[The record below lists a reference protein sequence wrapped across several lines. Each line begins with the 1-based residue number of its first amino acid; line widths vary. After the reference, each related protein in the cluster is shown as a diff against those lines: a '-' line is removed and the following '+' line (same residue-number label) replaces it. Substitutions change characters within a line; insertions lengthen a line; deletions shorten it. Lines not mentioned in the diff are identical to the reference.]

1 MIRGSCLCGGV
12 RFELTTVEGPFE
24 LCHCARCRKAS
35 GSMSMAAVAVRRS
48 GFRYLAGAELVR
60 RFELPV
66 RDEPPPYS
74 RVFCSRCGCV
84 VPEPEP
90 AAEVFEIAAGLLD
103 DDPGAR
109 PERHIM
115 VEFKAAWDDIRD
127 DLPQYELPELLRL
140 RAEQGP
146 RK

>member
-1 MIRGSCLCGGV
+1 
-12 RFELTTVEGPFE
+12 
-24 LCHCARCRKAS
+24 
-35 GSMSMAAVAVRRS
+35 MAALAVRRE

-74 RVFCSRCGCV
+74 RVFCGRCGCV

-90 AAEVFEIAAGLLD
+90 AEEVFEIAAGLLD

-115 VEFKAAWDDIRD
+115 VEFKAAWDDVRD
-127 DLPQYELPELLRL
+127 GLPQYDLADLLLLR
-140 RAEQGP
+140 AKVPPHGE
-146 RK
+146 

>member
-12 RFELTTVEGPFE
+12 RFELATIEGPFE
-24 LCHCARCRKAS
+24 LCHCSRCRKTS
-35 GSMSMAAVAVRRS
+35 GSTFMAALAVRRS

-74 RVFCSRCGCV
+74 RVFCGRCGCV

-90 AAEVFEIAAGLLD
+90 SEEVFEIAAGLLD
-103 DDPGAR
+103 DDPGVG

-115 VEFKAAWDDIRD
+115 VEFKAPWDDIRD
-127 DLPQYELPELLRL
+127 GLPQYTCEELLRL
-140 RAEQGP
+140 RAKHP
-146 RK
+146 A